1 MTNVEAR
8 IRSSYGS
15 LSETERKAADYF
27 LSHME
32 ASYSLPIAQLAR
44 EAGVSPTA
52 WVRLC
57 KAVGYEGLKE
67 MRKHLLVER
76 MNEPQEA
83 PEDDRYFSDLNEG
96 SDAAQILQTV
106 SNTSIQAIRDTAK
119 MLDQNALYEAADCIL
134 KASTIRLFGVGASAL
149 VAEDLY
155 HKLTRINRYA
165 LFSPDS
171 HVQLSYS
178 STLSARDVAV
188 FVSNTGA
195 TQETLETL
203 RAAKQSGCRTIGI
216 TRYSKSPLAA
226 GCDILLYTVSPE
238 VYVRSGAMS
247 SRMAQL
253 MTVDVLFTLV
263 ASKEY
268 STIQQPL
275 ENSYKI
281 CQTHRVKE

>member
-15 LSETERKAADYF
+15 LSDTERKAADYF
-27 LSHME
+27 LNHME
-32 ASYSLPIAQLAR
+32 ASYSLPIAQLAQ

-76 MNEPQEA
+76 MNEPQDA
-83 PEDDRYFSDLNEG
+83 PEDKRYFSDLNEG
-96 SDAAQILQTV
+96 SDVAQILQTV

-119 MLDQNALYEAADCIL
+119 MLDQNALYQAANCIL
-134 KASTIRLFGVGASAL
+134 KAATIRLFGVGASAL

-165 LFSPDS
+165 MFSRDS

-178 STLSARDVAV
+178 STLSQRDVAV

-203 RAAKQSGCRTIGI
+203 RAAKQSGCRTIG
-216 TRYSKSPLAA
+216 KSVLAQNA
-226 GCDILLYTVSPE
+226 DIRLYISAPE
-238 VYVRSGAMS
+238 ATPRSGAMS

-263 ASKEY
+263 ASKDY
-268 STIQQPL
+268 SAIQQPL